1 MRTSRA
7 FRYFWPRL
15 ATERAWYTPLLV
27 IGAVALLL
35 AVYAVLLWVVAARG
49 SG

>member
-1 MRTSRA
+1 M
-7 FRYFWPRL
+7 PRL
-15 ATERAWYTPLLV
+15 ASDHAWYTPLLV
-27 IGAVALLL
+27 IGAVAVLI

>member
-1 MRTSRA
+1 M
-7 FRYFWPRL
+7 PRL
-15 ATERAWYTPLLV
+15 ASDHPWYTPLLV
-27 IGAVALLL
+27 IGAVAVLI